1 MPLAEKIRE
10 SIQRGEF
17 IEQYCTTLQQITA
30 ANFEAGVNVL
40 HTLQQELPV
49 LQNQLQIRAL
59 LLYVHRFAII
69 FGVDKIKIWY
79 QLIFNSIETKD
90 HQLFKALE
98 TTVCEIFVK
107 DVRLRDNFIDDY
119 CQCKKITPNRQKI
132 LLTFAETK
140 PKVLTLRSFVHSF
153 LHSLTHSFIHFQ
165 IHSLPYSFSL
175 HYVLSNLI
183 SLVIGIFSSCE

>member
-119 CQCKKITPNRQKI
+119 CQCKKISPNRQKRNQ
-132 LLTFAETK
+132 
-140 PKVLTLRSFVHSF
+140 RSSLFVHSF
-153 LHSLTHSFIHFQ
+153 IRFFTHSLTHSFIFKFILSLILSLFIMFFQ
-165 IHSLPYSFSL
+165 ISYLL
-175 HYVLSNLI
+175 
-183 SLVIGIFSSCE
+183 